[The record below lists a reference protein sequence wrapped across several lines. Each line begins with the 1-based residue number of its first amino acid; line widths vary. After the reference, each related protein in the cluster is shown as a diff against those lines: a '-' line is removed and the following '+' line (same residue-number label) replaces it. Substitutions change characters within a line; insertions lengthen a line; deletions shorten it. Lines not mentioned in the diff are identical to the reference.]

1 MNIVDPVNKFEKVV
15 YAALM
20 AILIIVLVVSLYD
33 LVIAVYNGLITMTT
47 TEIVNGVTLRP
58 QFLDANEFIGLLG
71 GFLLVLIA
79 VELLDTIKAYFTENT
94 IHVEIVILLAIIAVA
109 RKVILLNTS
118 NPSSIAFD
126 MELVGIG
133 ILVAGLGAGY
143 YLIKKGGITITRKP
157 QPPE

>member
-1 MNIVDPVNKFEKVV
+1 MKIVETVNSFEKIV
-15 YAALM
+15 YVSLM
-20 AILIIVLVVSLYD
+20 AILIVVLVVSLVD
-33 LVIAVYNGLITMTT
+33 LVFSVYNGLSTLTP
-47 TEIVNGVTLRP
+47 VVQDGVTLIP
-58 QFLDANEFIGLLG
+58 QRLDATEFIGLLG

-109 RKVILLNTS
+109 RKVLLLNTTG
-118 NPSSIAFD
+118 PSTIAFD